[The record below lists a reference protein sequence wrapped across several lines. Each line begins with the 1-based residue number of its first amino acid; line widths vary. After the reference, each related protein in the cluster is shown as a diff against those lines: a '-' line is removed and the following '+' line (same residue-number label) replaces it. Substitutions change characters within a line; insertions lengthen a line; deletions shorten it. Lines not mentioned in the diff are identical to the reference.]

1 MLMRKIPYGVSNF
14 PLIRREDYL
23 YVDKTRFIREVE
35 KTKTLIHLRPRR
47 FGKSLF
53 LSVLDSYYDVAAV
66 DKYDELFRGLY
77 IYENP
82 TRNRNNYYM
91 LRFNFSG
98 VQNVRKG
105 DIEQGFLDNVKD
117 GVDRFINSYGL
128 DIQIEDSN
136 HSATILRSL
145 LKQFN
150 NLNLP
155 HKIYI
160 LIDEYDHFT
169 NSVLSG
175 DGAEFLALLKRGG
188 FVRSFYEVIKAN
200 MELGDIDRIFI
211 TGVMSITLDSMTSGF
226 NIDTNITTNKKFVD
240 VMGFTTEEVKDVL
253 KMTFFE
259 EGEEDNSVQLT
270 PDEQVEIFN
279 IFEEN
284 YNGYLFSPRS
294 DVKVFNSNL
303 IMYFLK
309 HYLPKKWLPE
319 SLVDSNM
326 NQNNMTIDS
335 IISLKNPEQNYRIIR
350 QVVQKKEVGGNL
362 QDYFDIDKGFEVDDA
377 ITMLFNIGLLT
388 IKRAGFDTIFEI
400 PNKIIERIYYQ
411 YLKDLTLREASYQ
424 INTRKQRDALRE
436 LGENGD
442 IIPLTRLVEE
452 FLTQIANVN
461 LRKFDEKYVKL
472 VYLMLI
478 YVTDQY
484 SVYDEFPAG
493 NGFIDILLEK
503 SPISFAKYQVLIELK
518 YIKRKETT
526 PTMIEQKFSDAARS
540 VGDYLEDDR
549 INQLENLK
557 KFVIVFS
564 GYEAV
569 KVEELD

>member
-1 MLMRKIPYGVSNF
+1 
-14 PLIRREDYL
+14 
-23 YVDKTRFIREVE
+23 
-35 KTKTLIHLRPRR
+35 
-47 FGKSLF
+47 
-53 LSVLDSYYDVAAV
+53 
-66 DKYDELFRGLY
+66 
-77 IYENP
+77 
-82 TRNRNNYYM
+82 
-91 LRFNFSG
+91 
-98 VQNVRKG
+98 
-105 DIEQGFLDNVKD
+105 
-117 GVDRFINSYGL
+117 
-128 DIQIEDSN
+128 
-136 HSATILRSL
+136 
-145 LKQFN
+145 
-150 NLNLP
+150 
-155 HKIYI
+155 
-160 LIDEYDHFT
+160 
-169 NSVLSG
+169 
-175 DGAEFLALLKRGG
+175 
-188 FVRSFYEVIKAN
+188 
-200 MELGDIDRIFI
+200 
-211 TGVMSITLDSMTSGF
+211 
-226 NIDTNITTNKKFVD
+226 
-240 VMGFTTEEVKDVL
+240 
-253 KMTFFE
+253 MTFFE